1 MPIDNKLIDDAGKK
15 YRQLTEWFYLCCLAI
30 FFITIYINGTTMVDQ
45 ITYFNKL
52 IFLRIE
58 QAVTLLVMGKIVL
71 LDKYPRKLTIKL
83 LLIFMLITYI
93 CYRARAYEPLFYT
106 VFLIGAKDVDF
117 RKILKL
123 YLTFGIPIFI
133 VSAWLALNDYILN
146 LTLQRP
152 GDNTAR
158 IALGNYSP
166 SDAAAHIFYFMLAYA
181 LLKRFK
187 WNIPEIV
194 SGIALL
200 ICVYTLTAT
209 KLDEILII
217 LILLLCAGGYKYAV
231 KFIQRFSLKQV
242 RWGLW
247 IYAVINVMLPLMFNP
262 NSRIWSIINTLSS
275 ARLFFGQVA
284 YHDYAIPLFGQ
295 FVYQNGNGS
304 IKPGEAYFFIDSS
317 FVRALLMYGLVFF
330 VVAMFYI
337 ISSIESNIKQR
348 NYNLV
353 IALILVLL
361 SSAIDNHLWDMA
373 FNIVFL
379 GMFAD
384 VQSDNEIVGIE
395 NESNTK

>member
-152 GDNTAR
+152 GDNTVR

-166 SDAAAHIFYFMLAYA
+166 SDAAAHVFYFMLAYA

-200 ICVYTLTAT
+200 ICVY
-209 KLDEILII
+209 KI
-217 LILLLCAGGYKYAV
+217 G
-231 KFIQRFSLKQV
+231 
-242 RWGLW
+242 
-247 IYAVINVMLPLMFNP
+247 
-262 NSRIWSIINTLSS
+262 
-275 ARLFFGQVA
+275 
-284 YHDYAIPLFGQ
+284 
-295 FVYQNGNGS
+295 
-304 IKPGEAYFFIDSS
+304 
-317 FVRALLMYGLVFF
+317 RAHV
-330 VVAMFYI
+330 
-337 ISSIESNIKQR
+337 
-348 NYNLV
+348 
-353 IALILVLL
+353 
-361 SSAIDNHLWDMA
+361 
-373 FNIVFL
+373 
-379 GMFAD
+379 
-384 VQSDNEIVGIE
+384 
-395 NESNTK
+395 